1 MSGYSQH
8 YIISGVLSIHC
19 YRRKF
24 TYLPMLWKAMKTMGR
39 RAKNGNTCYSC
50 VGSCARTE
58 SEASRR
64 VSWRGWL
71 GLAGLARHRAGW
83 PGGAGGPPRPAR
95 PPARLARCH
104 TAQLRQLFSFFSLS
118 TKFRK
123 KVLKKKM
130 HENWWELVVSD
141 RMYVRRPED
150 GLEKLINCLF
160 EGTEVTQ
167 TMSRLH
173 CVVSDCFCGHQVQRR
188 TSESRAAQAAC
199 TASSDTSG
207 RPPPALAHP
216 RKRWDNSNLNQHTAS
231 WVVHGS
237 LVNCLLKTKV

>member
-58 SEASRR
+58 SEASSR

-83 PGGAGGPPRPAR
+83 SGGAGGPPRPAR

-104 TAQLRQLFSFFSLS
+104 TAQLRQLFFLFSLS
-118 TKFRK
+118 IKFRLFWK
-123 KVLKKKM
+123 KCTKIG
-130 HENWWELVVSD
+130 ENWSFQTECMWGGL
-141 RMYVRRPED
+141 RMD
-150 GLEKLINCLF
+150 
-160 EGTEVTQ
+160 
-167 TMSRLH
+167 
-173 CVVSDCFCGHQVQRR
+173 
-188 TSESRAAQAAC
+188 
-199 TASSDTSG
+199 
-207 RPPPALAHP
+207 
-216 RKRWDNSNLNQHTAS
+216 
-231 WVVHGS
+231 
-237 LVNCLLKTKV
+237 